1 MKIAEEEGN
10 FMSEKKTFPLKNQKE
25 VFWQFGI
32 KIILRLTKTN
42 TFLWIVSVLMYGTL

>member
-1 MKIAEEEGN
+1 MTDFYFLKLFHDILMEIAEQKRN

-32 KIILRLTKTN
+32 
-42 TFLWIVSVLMYGTL
+42 